1 MTTPQDYT
9 TYFPPQLIQ
18 ILKKEKKLID
28 PILTEVLNRLQ
39 YLETQN
45 TKFYLQN
52 RKLTEQNKTLR
63 DAFHLLNNPKES

>member
-1 MTTPQDYT
+1 METPQNYT
-9 TYFPPQLIQ
+9 TYFSPQFIQ

-28 PILTEVLNRLQ
+28 PILTEILDRLQ

-45 TKFYLQN
+45 TKFYFQN

-63 DAFHLLNNPKES
+63 DAFQLLNNPKES